1 MRELIRAGARLGAR
15 DKGGYAPI
23 HYAATGGNLLAVQE
37 LIHAGSDHTW
47 VDDTGQT
54 PLFVACLWG
63 HSNVL
68 KFLLEECKAD
78 PSATDSAGLTPLGSA
93 AQRGHIAVVEMLLEL
108 EISNLGRDAYRE
120 ALCVAAMC
128 GNVGM
133 MRAFAGAEGGVYV
146 KDAKTAGSMTPLHYS
161 AGYCHPVIT
170 RILLEAGGDENAE
183 DSDGDT
189 PFDVIDTMR
198 SPHVVH
204 GIGRKRVRR
213 LLLHGSAYRSFSWGY
228 PVTAAASATAETRP
242 ETQAPTLTE
251 NSSNAG
257 VAGGGTDGNDAV
269 LAGRQAEHAA
279 RWERPN
285 SRAIRLAN
293 GRRRSVVLGA
303 SIRCEPR
310 TKCHT

>member
-1 MRELIRAGARLGAR
+1 MDAR

-23 HYAATGGNLLAVQE
+23 HYAATRGNLLAVQE
-37 LIHAGSDHTW
+37 LIRAGSDHTW

-54 PLFVACLWG
+54 PLFLACLWG
-63 HSNVL
+63 HSKVL

-108 EISNLGRDAYRE
+108 EISNLGRESYRE

-133 MRAFAGAEGGVYV
+133 VRAFVGAEGGVYV
-146 KDAKTAGSMTPLHYS
+146 KDAITAGSMTPLHYS
-161 AGYCHPVIT
+161 AGYCHAVIT
-170 RILLEAGGDENAE
+170 RLLLEAGGDENAE

-213 LLLHGSAYRSFSWGY
+213 LLLHGPAYRSFSWGY
-228 PVTAAASATAETRP
+228 PVTAATRLETH
-242 ETQAPTLTE
+242 APALTE
-251 NSSNAG
+251 NSSNAS
-257 VAGGGTDGNDAV
+257 VPEGGTDGNDAV

-279 RWERPN
+279 RWEGSNLRVLC
-285 SRAIRLAN
+285 LAS
-293 GRRRSVVLGA
+293 GRRRSVHLAA

-310 TKCHT
+310 TKRHA